1 MPRPHGTSTDDSKA
15 KKNATSA
22 GASEIEIVELRQHP
36 PHLRHPGSLDA
47 MLAVILA
54 LEALALNPS
63 KAFAPA
69 KTHAS
74 KPQLSF
80 AAPAA
85 QQRRVVPPYMQV

>member
-1 MPRPHGTSTDDSKA
+1 
-15 KKNATSA
+15 
-22 GASEIEIVELRQHP
+22 
-36 PHLRHPGSLDA
+36 

-74 KPQLSF
+74 KPQLSCLATDEHGHF
-80 AAPAA
+80 VLGSQLGEFRLFDGPETGESTEGSFGYREREPGAMARGKF
-85 QQRRVVPPYMQV
+85 RRPRKERGWSHLRS

>member
-1 MPRPHGTSTDDSKA
+1 
-15 KKNATSA
+15 
-22 GASEIEIVELRQHP
+22 
-36 PHLRHPGSLDA
+36 

-74 KPQLSF
+74 KPQVSF

>member
-1 MPRPHGTSTDDSKA
+1 
-15 KKNATSA
+15 
-22 GASEIEIVELRQHP
+22 
-36 PHLRHPGSLDA
+36 

-85 QQRRVVPPYMQV
+85 QQRRVVPPYMQEAGKPCHQPPPREAASECM

>member
-1 MPRPHGTSTDDSKA
+1 MTLAIILST
-15 KKNATSA
+15 
-22 GASEIEIVELRQHP
+22 
-36 PHLRHPGSLDA
+36 HL
-47 MLAVILA
+47 
-54 LEALALNPS
+54 ALALNPS

>member
-1 MPRPHGTSTDDSKA
+1 
-15 KKNATSA
+15 
-22 GASEIEIVELRQHP
+22 
-36 PHLRHPGSLDA
+36 

-85 QQRRVVPPYMQV
+85 QQRRVVPPYMQEAGKPRHSPAPAAAPRGRI

>member
-1 MPRPHGTSTDDSKA
+1 MQRELSSSSPPICRLHVLASGTSGTAMTLAIILS
-15 KKNATSA
+15 T
-22 GASEIEIVELRQHP
+22 
-36 PHLRHPGSLDA
+36 HL
-47 MLAVILA
+47 
-54 LEALALNPS
+54 ALALNPS

-69 KTHAS
+69 KSIAS

>member
-1 MPRPHGTSTDDSKA
+1 MTLAIILST
-15 KKNATSA
+15 
-22 GASEIEIVELRQHP
+22 
-36 PHLRHPGSLDA
+36 HL
-47 MLAVILA
+47 
-54 LEALALNPS
+54 ALALNPS

-85 QQRRVVPPYMQV
+85 QQRRVVPPYMQVCGLPHLRHSHIAHF